1 MAMTKEQ
8 AWDYAIGMLQVDG
21 LKPSEDMLEMIEKE
35 KRGEITTEEIRTSL
49 IMKYKKNKKENAV

>member
-35 KRGEITTEEIRTSL
+35 KKGEITTEEIRVTL
-49 IMKYKKNKKENAV
+49 IKKYKKENAV